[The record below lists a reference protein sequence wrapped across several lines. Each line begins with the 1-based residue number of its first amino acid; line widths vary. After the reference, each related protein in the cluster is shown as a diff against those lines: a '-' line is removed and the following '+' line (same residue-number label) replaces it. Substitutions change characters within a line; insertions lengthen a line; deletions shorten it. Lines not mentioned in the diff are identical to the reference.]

1 MEMTMLKRSLGYFW
15 KLPLCGVSF
24 LTGMVLSGVVL
35 PLLGLE
41 SPAIPAGTDA
51 NIILLW
57 FLLGSLIL
65 AFALSFISRGLRGGF
80 LVRLLTMGVMAW
92 AIGAVGMVLEAYFF
106 MTTGAVSSASS
117 ALFTV
122 LNFLLPSLAVAALV
136 ALLFRSEDRGGGF
149 LASLRSFFRA
159 RTIPEWSWRMLA
171 AIVAF
176 PAIYIT
182 FGELVLPLVGE
193 YYVQGAYELALPSWS
208 QIIPLQLA
216 RSVLFLL
223 VCLPV
228 LVTWRGSRRSLVLS
242 LGLAISVLVG
252 FMSVITSYWFPWQMR
267 LFHGL
272 EILADSFVYTGVL
285 VALLVKR
292 EKIRS
297 FPNPL

>member
-1 MEMTMLKRSLGYFW
+1 MLKRSLGCLW
-15 KLPLCGVSF
+15 KLPLCGVAF
-24 LTGMVLSGVVL
+24 LIGMVLSGAIL
-35 PLLGLE
+35 PPLGLE
-41 SPAIPAGTDA
+41 SPPIPAGTDP
-51 NIILLW
+51 NTILLW

-65 AFALSFISRGLRGGF
+65 AFALSFVSRGLQGGF
-80 LVRLLTMGVMAW
+80 LVRWLAMGVLAW

-122 LNFLLPSLAVAALV
+122 LNFLLPSLAVAAMV
-136 ALLFRSEDRGGGF
+136 ALLFRPGDRGGGF
-149 LASLRSFFRA
+149 PASLRSFFRA

-176 PAIYIT
+176 PVIYIA
-182 FGELVLPLVGE
+182 FGELVLPLVGP

-223 VCLPV
+223 VCLPI
-228 LVTWRGSRRSLVLS
+228 LVMWRGSRRGLVLS
-242 LGLAISVLVG
+242 LGLATSVLVG
-252 FMSVITSYWFPWQMR
+252 FMPVITSYWFPWQMR

-272 EILADSFVYTGVL
+272 EIMADSFVYAWVL
-285 VALLVKR
+285 VALLVKC
-292 EKIRS
+292 EKIPS

>member
-1 MEMTMLKRSLGYFW
+1 MTMLKRSLGYLW
-15 KLPLCGVSF
+15 KLPLCGVAF
-24 LTGMVLSGVVL
+24 LTGMVLSGVLL

-41 SPAIPAGTDA
+41 SPPIPAGTDP
-51 NIILLW
+51 NTILLW

-80 LVRLLTMGVMAW
+80 LVRWLAMGVLAW
-92 AIGAVGMVLEAYFF
+92 TIGAVGMVLEAYFF
-106 MTTGAVSSASS
+106 MSTGAVSSASS
-117 ALFTV
+117 AIFTV
-122 LNFLLPSLAVAALV
+122 LNFLLPSLSVAALV
-136 ALLFRSEDRGGGF
+136 ALLFRPEDRGGRF
-149 LASLRSFFRA
+149 VASVCSFFRA
-159 RTIPEWSWRMLA
+159 RTIPEWIWRMLA

-176 PAIYIT
+176 PVIYIT

-216 RSVLFLL
+216 RSILFLL

-228 LVTWRGSRRSLVLS
+228 PVMWRGSRRSLVLS
-242 LGLAISVLVG
+242 LGLAMSVLVG

-272 EILADSFVYTGVL
+272 EIVADSFVYAWVL
-285 VALLVKR
+285 VALLVRRR
-292 EKIRS
+292 ESIP
-297 FPNPL
+297 F

>member
-1 MEMTMLKRSLGYFW
+1 MLKRPLGYLW
-15 KLPLCGVSF
+15 KLPLCGVAF
-24 LTGMVLSGVVL
+24 LVGLVLSGAVL

-41 SPAIPAGTDA
+41 SPAIPEATDA
-51 NIILLW
+51 NTILLW

-65 AFALSFISRGLRGGF
+65 AFALSFVSRGLRGGF
-80 LVRLLTMGVMAW
+80 LVRWLAMGILAW

-122 LNFLLPSLAVAALV
+122 LNFLLPSLAVAAMV
-136 ALLFRSEDRGGGF
+136 ALLFRPEDRGGGF
-149 LASLRSFFRA
+149 PASVRSFFRA
-159 RTIPEWSWRMLA
+159 RTIQEWSWRVLA
-171 AIVAF
+171 AIAAFPVIYVAF
-176 PAIYIT
+176 
-182 FGELVLPLVGE
+182 GKLVLPLVGE

-228 LVTWRGSRRSLVLS
+228 LAMWRGSRRSLVLS
-242 LGLAISVLVG
+242 LGFATSVLVG

-272 EILADSFVYTGVL
+272 EIVADSFVYAWVL
-285 VALLVKR
+285 IALLVKR
-292 EKIRS
+292 RES
-297 FPNPL
+297 VPF

>member
-1 MEMTMLKRSLGYFW
+1 MEMTMLKRLFNYLW
-15 KLPLCGVSF
+15 KLPLCGVAF
-24 LTGMVLSGVVL
+24 LIGLVLSGAVL
-35 PLLGLE
+35 PLLALE
-41 SPAIPAGTDA
+41 SPAIPEGTDP
-51 NIILLW
+51 NTILLW
-57 FLLGSLIL
+57 FLVGSLIL
-65 AFALSFISRGLRGGF
+65 AFALSFVSRGLRSGF
-80 LVRLLTMGVMAW
+80 LARWLTMGVLAW
-92 AIGAVGMVLEAYFF
+92 AIGAVAMVLEAYFF

-136 ALLFRSEDRGGGF
+136 ALLFRPEDRGGGF
-149 LASLRSFFRA
+149 PASLCSFFRA

-171 AIVAF
+171 AIAAFPVIYVAF
-176 PAIYIT
+176 
-182 FGELVLPLVGE
+182 GKLVLPLIRE

-208 QIIPLQLA
+208 QLIPLQLG

-228 LVTWRGSRRSLVLS
+228 LVAWRGSRRSLVLS
-242 LGLAISVLVG
+242 LGFATSVLVG

-272 EILADSFVYTGVL
+272 EIVADSFVYAGVL

-292 EKIRS
+292 RES
-297 FPNPL
+297 VPF

>member
-1 MEMTMLKRSLGYFW
+1 MLKRPLGYLW
-15 KLPLCGVSF
+15 KLPLCGVAF
-24 LTGMVLSGVVL
+24 LIGMVLSGAVL

-41 SPAIPAGTDA
+41 SPAIPEGTDP

-65 AFALSFISRGLRGGF
+65 AFALSFVSRGLQGGF
-80 LVRLLTMGVMAW
+80 LVRWLTMGVLAW
-92 AIGAVGMVLEAYFF
+92 AIGAVGMVLEAYYF

-136 ALLFRSEDRGGGF
+136 ALLFRPEDRGGRF
-149 LASLRSFFRA
+149 PASLRSFFRA
-159 RTIPEWSWRMLA
+159 RTVQEWSWRVLA

-176 PAIYIT
+176 PVIYIT
-182 FGELVLPLVGE
+182 FGELVLPLIGD
-193 YYVQGAYELALPSWS
+193 YYAQGAYELALPSWS

-228 LVTWRGSRRSLVLS
+228 LVMWRGPRRGLALS
-242 LGLAISVLVG
+242 LGFAASVLVG

-272 EILADSFVYTGVL
+272 EILADSFVYAGVL

>member
-1 MEMTMLKRSLGYFW
+1 MLKRLFTYFW
-15 KLPLCGVSF
+15 KLPLCGVAF
-24 LTGMVLSGVVL
+24 LIGLVLSGVLL

-41 SPAIPAGTDA
+41 SPAIPEGTDP
-51 NIILLW
+51 NTILLW

-65 AFALSFISRGLRGGF
+65 AFALSFVSRGLRGGF
-80 LVRLLTMGVMAW
+80 LVRWLAMGVMAW

-122 LNFLLPSLAVAALV
+122 LNFLLPSLAVAVVV
-136 ALLFRSEDRGGGF
+136 ALLFRPQDRGEK
-149 LASLRSFFRA
+149 LSASVRSFFRA

-176 PAIYIT
+176 PVIYIT
-182 FGELVLPLVGE
+182 FGELVLPLIGD
-193 YYVQGAYELALPSWS
+193 YYAQGAYELALPSWS

-228 LVTWRGSRRSLVLS
+228 LVMWRGPRRGLALS
-242 LGLAISVLVG
+242 LGFAASVLVG

-272 EILADSFVYTGVL
+272 EILADSFVYAGVL

>member
-1 MEMTMLKRSLGYFW
+1 MEMTMLKRLFNYLW
-15 KLPLCGVSF
+15 KLPLCGVAF
-24 LTGMVLSGVVL
+24 LIGLVLSGAVL
-35 PLLGLE
+35 PLLALE
-41 SPAIPAGTDA
+41 SPAIPEGTDP
-51 NIILLW
+51 NTILLW

-80 LVRLLTMGVMAW
+80 LVRWLTMGVMAW

-106 MTTGAVSSASS
+106 MTTGAVSSAGS

-122 LNFLLPSLAVAALV
+122 LNFLLPSFALAAMV
-136 ALLFRSEDRGGGF
+136 ALLFRPGDRGEVFVANVG
-149 LASLRSFFRA
+149 SFFRA
-159 RTIPEWSWRMLA
+159 RTIQEWSWRVLA
-171 AIVAF
+171 VIVAF
-176 PAIYIT
+176 PVIYIT

-228 LVTWRGSRRSLVLS
+228 LAMWRGSRRSLVLS
-242 LGLAISVLVG
+242 LGFATSILVG

-272 EILADSFVYTGVL
+272 EILADSFVYAWVL
-285 VALLVKR
+285 VALLIQRR
-292 EKIRS
+292 ES
-297 FPNPL
+297 VPF

>member
-1 MEMTMLKRSLGYFW
+1 MLKRLFNYLW
-15 KLPLCGVSF
+15 KLPLCGVAF
-24 LTGMVLSGVVL
+24 LTGLVLSGAVL
-35 PLLGLE
+35 PCLGLP
-41 SPAIPAGTDA
+41 SPPTPAGTDA
-51 NIILLW
+51 NTILLW

-65 AFALSFISRGLRGGF
+65 AFALSFVSRGLRGGF
-80 LVRLLTMGVMAW
+80 LVRWLTMGVLSW
-92 AIGAVGMVLEAYFF
+92 VIGAVAMVLEAYFF

-122 LNFLLPSLAVAALV
+122 LNFLPPSLAVATMV
-136 ALLFRSEDRGGGF
+136 ALLFRPEDRGEGF
-149 LASLRSFFRA
+149 VASARSFFCGRA
-159 RTIPEWSWRMLA
+159 VREWSWRMLA

-176 PAIYIT
+176 PVIYIA
-182 FGELVLPLVGE
+182 FGELVLPLIGD
-193 YYVQGAYELALPSWS
+193 YYVQSAYELALPSWS

-228 LVTWRGSRRSLVLS
+228 LVMWRGSRRGLVLS
-242 LGLAISVLVG
+242 LGFAMSVLVG

-272 EILADSFVYTGVL
+272 EILADSFVYAGVL

-297 FPNPL
+297 FLNPL